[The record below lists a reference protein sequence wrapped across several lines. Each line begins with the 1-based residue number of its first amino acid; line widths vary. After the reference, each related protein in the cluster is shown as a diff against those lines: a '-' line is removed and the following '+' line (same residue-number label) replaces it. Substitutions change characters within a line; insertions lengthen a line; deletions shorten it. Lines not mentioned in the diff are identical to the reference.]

1 VSAPQRRFAPQLEPE
16 YQAARFA
23 EYRQFSIAVAIAG
36 AALVLGLWLRD
47 LTDDPVGARTTVP
60 LRLVMASGVAL
71 YAASMW
77 LQVRRSLRLAAG
89 YIALIVIE
97 FSVLAIWSRLASGYT
112 GGFPGYLYIFIV
124 APLVLL
130 PFSFRES
137 AAALLLVGVVP
148 NVQVLLGM
156 APGFPTAAFNALV
169 WPACGTALFAQRQF
183 DQLFRRVFLVQ
194 RELSNLARHD
204 PLTGLAN
211 RRDFMA
217 RAEAQCAA
225 ARRYGRPLSVLM
237 IDLDHFKAVNDRYGH
252 AAGDDVLRF
261 IAAVF
266 SLKVRSTDVCA
277 RVGGEEFAVV
287 LAETG
292 LEGGLQMAD
301 RIRQAVASSPVV
313 SERVAHPLRVT
324 VSVGVTASAT
334 GATSLGALLRDA
346 DEALYRAKAE
356 GRNCVRA
363 IAAPQ
368 PRKAALGPRMT
379 QAASA

>member
-1 VSAPQRRFAPQLEPE
+1 MSAPERRFPPQLEPD

-47 LTDDPVGARTTVP
+47 FTDDPAGARTTVP

-77 LQVRRSLRLAAG
+77 LRVRRSLRLAAG
-89 YIALIVIE
+89 YVALIVIE
-97 FSVLAIWSRLASGYT
+97 FSVLAIWSRLASGYA

-137 AAALLLVGVVP
+137 ASALLLVGVVP
-148 NVQVLLGM
+148 NLQVLLGM

-169 WPACGTALFAQRQF
+169 WPACGMALFAQRQF

-194 RELSNLARHD
+194 RELSTLARHD

-211 RRDFMA
+211 RRDFMV

-266 SLKVRSTDVCA
+266 SLEVRSTDVCA

-292 LEGGLQMAD
+292 LEGGLQMAE
-301 RIRQAVASSPVV
+301 RIRQAVAASPVI
-313 SERVAHPLRVT
+313 SERVPHPLRVT
-324 VSVGVTASAT
+324 ISVGVAASAK
-334 GATSLGALLRDA
+334 GATSLDALLRDA
-346 DEALYRAKAE
+346 DQALYRAKAE

-363 IAAPQ
+363 ISTPQ
-368 PRKAALGPRMT
+368 PHA
-379 QAASA
+379 AASGQLMAQASA